1 MSFIEDGLTNDA
13 IIEVIKNIIKRK
25 DEDDI
30 KQLNEFDKYTK
41 LKTEFE
47 LFETRYP
54 MLFEMTTRNDNFD
67 WNALNYFL
75 MMRTRIIEKKMTNE
89 EASVKVGKEWFDKF
103 VDVNKL
109 NENKK
114 NKKQRTNN

>member
-25 DEDDI
+25 EEDDI
-30 KQLNEFDKYTK
+30 KHLKDFDKYTK

-54 MLFEMTTRNDNFD
+54 MLFEMTTRDGKFD
-67 WNALNYFL
+67 WDALNYFL
-75 MMRTRIIEKKMTNE
+75 MMRTRILEKKITSE
-89 EASVKVGKEWFDKF
+89 EASIKVCK
-103 VDVNKL
+103 
-109 NENKK
+109 
-114 NKKQRTNN
+114 